1 MPTSVPQ
8 MVASLGRAVLGN
20 MKIQRWPSWWGL
32 RYRSEKVVKLKFR
45 LFQNGQPASQPAS
58 LWLTQTSRK
67 ACQLAASRTEA
78 SVGTGWSGSLASGS
92 SWTER
97 GDCFEF
103 SSSVHLGN
111 EAAHEVVVVVVREQV
126 EPLIGDGHRV
136 AVGTR
141 GSSFAGK
148 RICWIPR
155 ILLYAE
161 DTDLPMKV
169 AKCWAALLPG
179 GLVIFAR

>member
-1 MPTSVPQ
+1 M
-8 MVASLGRAVLGN
+8 A
-20 MKIQRWPSWWGL
+20 
-32 RYRSEKVVKLKFR
+32 
-45 LFQNGQPASQPAS
+45 QPASQPAS

-97 GDCFEF
+97 GDYFEF
-103 SSSVHLGN
+103 SNSVHLRY

-148 RICWIPR
+148 RICWMPR
-155 ILLYAE
+155 ILYYAASIARMQQTQTCPWRWQSAE
-161 DTDLPMKV
+161 LP
-169 AKCWAALLPG
+169 CFQG
-179 GLVIFAR
+179 GLSYLQGRQPRIIVHWKQHQHKSKVCRILIMKELAV